1 MILSERVAEVY
12 FVVEEACLTAI
23 LIYYGFMKPV
33 YLASSF
39 ELSIDNPVVNL
50 NYLRNFVK

>member
-23 LIYYGFMKPV
+23 LIYYGFMRPV